1 LYNRFRAVRPKE
13 TGEGIE
19 LVEEMDI
26 VDFLLGMNLL
36 SRTTIDKKIKLMF
49 ELCDHDDDGCMNPV
63 HIL

>member
-1 LYNRFRAVRPKE
+1 VRPKE

>member
-1 LYNRFRAVRPKE
+1 MYNRFRAVRPKE